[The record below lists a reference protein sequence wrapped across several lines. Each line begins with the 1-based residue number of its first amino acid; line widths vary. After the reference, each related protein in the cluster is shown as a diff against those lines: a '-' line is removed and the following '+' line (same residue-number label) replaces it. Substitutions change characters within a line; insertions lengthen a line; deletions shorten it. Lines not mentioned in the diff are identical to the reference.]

1 MGRPRPTKRTT
12 TNTNTM
18 HLYLI
23 PFLVLLLYGCSTPR
37 QSADF
42 SVAEARI
49 DEAIAVANPE
59 AKKHLVVAK
68 AQLESAVQACKQTSV
83 DLDEAVKE
91 KNEAI
96 RDAGIWKDKQRKALK
111 ELWIYRGA
119 LIALGIWMFRGVL
132 FGGVMFVARKFVGI
146 PW

>member
-1 MGRPRPTKRTT
+1 MQ
-12 TNTNTM
+12 
-18 HLYLI
+18 LLI
-23 PFLVLLLYGCSTPR
+23 LSLVLFLSGCTTAR
-37 QSADF
+37 YSADF
-42 SVAEARI
+42 SVAKSRI

-68 AQLESAVQACKQTSV
+68 AQLETAAQACKQTAL

-96 RDAGIWKDKQRKALK
+96 KEAGVWKQKQRKALK

-119 LIALGIWMFRGVL
+119 LIVLGLWVFRGV
-132 FGGVMFVARKFVGI
+132 FWGGVMFVVRKFIGI

>member
-1 MGRPRPTKRTT
+1 MGSARSSLNTKASRES
-12 TNTNTM
+12 M
-18 HLYLI
+18 QLLI
-23 PFLVLLLYGCSTPR
+23 IILFSIIVSACTSIKH
-37 QSADF
+37 SADF
-42 SVAEARI
+42 SLAESHI
-49 DEAIAVANPE
+49 NDAIAVANPE

-68 AQLESAVQACKQTSV
+68 AQLETAVQACKQTSA

-96 RDAGIWKDKQRKALK
+96 KDAGVWKEKQRKALK

-119 LIALGIWMFRGVL
+119 LIALGLWMFRGVL

>member
-1 MGRPRPTKRTT
+1 MPV
-12 TNTNTM
+12 
-18 HLYLI
+18 LI
-23 PFLVLLLYGCSTPR
+23 PFLILLLSGCTTPR
-37 QSADF
+37 HSADF

-49 DEAIAVANPE
+49 NEAIAVANPE

-68 AQLESAVQACKQTSV
+68 AQLETAVQACKQTSV

-96 RDAGIWKDKQRKALK
+96 KDAGVWKAKQRKALK

-119 LIALGIWMFRGVL
+119 IIALVLWTFRGVL

>member
-1 MGRPRPTKRTT
+1 MYL
-12 TNTNTM
+12 
-18 HLYLI
+18 HLI
-23 PFLVLLLYGCSTPR
+23 PFLALLLYGCSTPR

-132 FGGVMFVARKFVGI
+132 FGGVMFIARKFVGI

>member
-1 MGRPRPTKRTT
+1 MQ
-12 TNTNTM
+12 
-18 HLYLI
+18 LLI
-23 PFLVLLLYGCSTPR
+23 VLILLAGCTATR
-37 QSADF
+37 HSADF
-42 SVAEARI
+42 SVAESHI

-68 AQLESAVQACKQTSV
+68 AQLETAVQACRQTTE

-96 RDAGIWKDKQRKALK
+96 KDAGIWKAKQRKALK

-119 LIALGIWMFRGVL
+119 LIALGIWMFRGVI

>member
-1 MGRPRPTKRTT
+1 MFV
-12 TNTNTM
+12 
-18 HLYLI
+18 I
-23 PFLVLLLYGCSTPR
+23 VLLTFLCGCTTAR
-37 QSADF
+37 HSADF
-42 SVAEARI
+42 SVAESHI

-68 AQLESAVQACKQTSV
+68 AQLETAVQACKQTSA

-96 RDAGIWKDKQRKALK
+96 KDAGVWKAKQRKALK

-119 LIALGIWMFRGVL
+119 LIALGLWMFRGVL

>member
-1 MGRPRPTKRTT
+1 MGWARPNQHSATT
-12 TNTNTM
+12 SNTM
-18 HLYLI
+18 QMLI
-23 PFLVLLLYGCSTPR
+23 LFLVVLLCGCSTPR

-68 AQLESAVQACKQTSV
+68 AQLESAVQACKQTSL
-83 DLDEAVKE
+83 DLDEAVKD

-96 RDAGIWKDKQRKALK
+96 KDAGVWKDKQRKALK

-119 LIALGIWMFRGVL
+119 LIALGLWMFRGVL
-132 FGGVMFVARKFVGI
+132 FGGIMFVARKFVGI

>member
-1 MGRPRPTKRTT
+1 MQLRIIP
-12 TNTNTM
+12 
-18 HLYLI
+18 LI
-23 PFLVLLLYGCSTPR
+23 VLLCGCSTPR
-37 QSADF
+37 HSADF

-68 AQLESAVQACKQTSV
+68 AQLETAVQACKQTSV

-96 RDAGIWKDKQRKALK
+96 KDAGVWKHKQRKALK

-119 LIALGIWMFRGVL
+119 LIALGIWVFRGVL

>member
-1 MGRPRPTKRTT
+1 MQ
-12 TNTNTM
+12 M
-18 HLYLI
+18 LVILLI
-23 PFLVLLLYGCSTPR
+23 CLLCGCSTPR
-37 QSADF
+37 HSANF
-42 SVAEARI
+42 SVAQSNI

-68 AQLESAVQACKQTSV
+68 AQLETAVQACKQTSA
-83 DLDEAVKE
+83 DLDEAVKD

-96 RDAGIWKDKQRKALK
+96 KEAGVWKAKQRKALK

-119 LIALGIWMFRGVL
+119 LIALGVWMLRGVL
-132 FGGVMFVARKFVGI
+132 FDGVMFVARKFVGI

>member
-1 MGRPRPTKRTT
+1 MQ
-12 TNTNTM
+12 
-18 HLYLI
+18 LLI
-23 PFLVLLLYGCSTPR
+23 PLLVFFLIGCTTPR

-42 SVAEARI
+42 SVAESHI

-68 AQLESAVQACKQTSV
+68 AQLETAVQACKQTSV
-83 DLDEAVKE
+83 DLE
-91 KNEAI
+91 EAI
-96 RDAGIWKDKQRKALK
+96 KDKNDAIKEAGVWKQKQRKALK

-132 FGGVMFVARKFVGI
+132 FGGIMFVARKFIGI

>member
-1 MGRPRPTKRTT
+1 MGRPRTAKYPAIKGRTK
-12 TNTNTM
+12 M
-18 HLYLI
+18 QL
-23 PFLVLLLYGCSTPR
+23 LVLFLASLLCGCSTAKY
-37 QSADF
+37 SADF
-42 SVAEARI
+42 SVAESRI

-59 AKKHLVVAK
+59 AKKHLIVAK

-96 RDAGIWKDKQRKALK
+96 RDAGVWKDKQRKALK

>member
-1 MGRPRPTKRTT
+1 MGWARTDQHPAT
-12 TNTNTM
+12 YRISM
-18 HLYLI
+18 QLLVI
-23 PFLVLLLYGCSTPR
+23 FLVCLLCGCSTPKY
-37 QSADF
+37 SADF
-42 SVAEARI
+42 SVAESRI

-59 AKKHLVVAK
+59 AKKHLIVAK
-68 AQLESAVQACKQTSV
+68 AQLGSAVQACKQTSV

-96 RDAGIWKDKQRKALK
+96 KDAGVWKDKQRKALK

>member
-1 MGRPRPTKRTT
+1 M
-12 TNTNTM
+12 
-18 HLYLI
+18 
-23 PFLVLLLYGCSTPR
+23 
-37 QSADF
+37 
-42 SVAEARI
+42 AEARI

-96 RDAGIWKDKQRKALK
+96 RDAGIWKEKQRKALK
-111 ELWIYRGA
+111 ELWVYRGA
-119 LIALGIWMFRGVL
+119 IIALVLWTFRGVL

>member
-1 MGRPRPTKRTT
+1 
-12 TNTNTM
+12 M
-18 HLYLI
+18 HLLLI
-23 PFLVLLLYGCSTPR
+23 PLLAVLLYGCSTPR
-37 QSADF
+37 HSADF

-68 AQLESAVQACKQTSV
+68 AQLETAVQACKQTSV

-119 LIALGIWMFRGVL
+119 LIALGIWMFRGFI
-132 FGGVMFVARKFVGI
+132 FGGIMFVARKFVGI

>member
-1 MGRPRPTKRTT
+1 MQ
-12 TNTNTM
+12 
-18 HLYLI
+18 LLI
-23 PFLVLLLYGCSTPR
+23 ALALLLCGCSATR
-37 QSADF
+37 HSADF

-49 DEAIAVANPE
+49 DDAIAVANPE

-96 RDAGIWKDKQRKALK
+96 KNAGVWKDKQRKALK

-119 LIALGIWMFRGVL
+119 LIALGIWMFRGVI
-132 FGGVMFVARKFVGI
+132 FGGIMFVARKFVGI

>member
-1 MGRPRPTKRTT
+1 
-12 TNTNTM
+12 M
-18 HLYLI
+18 HMRLI
-23 PFLVLLLYGCSTPR
+23 LLLSILFCGCSTPR
-37 QSADF
+37 HSADF
-42 SVAEARI
+42 SMAESHI

-59 AKKHLVVAK
+59 AKKHLVIAK
-68 AQLESAVQACKQTSV
+68 TQLDTAIQACKQTSV

-96 RDAGIWKDKQRKALK
+96 RDASVWKEKQRKALK

-119 LIALGIWMFRGVL
+119 IIALVLWTFRGVL
-132 FGGVMFVARKFVGI
+132 FGGVMFVARKFVGV

>member
-1 MGRPRPTKRTT
+1 MQ
-12 TNTNTM
+12 
-18 HLYLI
+18 L
-23 PFLVLLLYGCSTPR
+23 LVMLVMLLLCLTGCTSVR

-42 SVAEARI
+42 SAAELHI

-68 AQLESAVQACKQTSV
+68 AQLETAVQACKQTSE
-83 DLDEAVKE
+83 DLDEAVKD

-96 RDAGIWKDKQRKALK
+96 KEAGVWKAKQRKALK

-119 LIALGIWMFRGVL
+119 LIVLGIWMFRGVI
-132 FGGVMFVARKFVGI
+132 FGGVMFIARKFAGI

>member
-1 MGRPRPTKRTT
+1 MQ
-12 TNTNTM
+12 
-18 HLYLI
+18 LLI
-23 PFLVLLLYGCSTPR
+23 ALALLLCGCSTVR
-37 QSADF
+37 HSADF
-42 SVAEARI
+42 SVAAARI
-49 DEAIAVANPE
+49 DNAIAVANPE

-68 AQLESAVQACKQTSV
+68 AQLESAVQACKQTSI
-83 DLDEAVKE
+83 DLDEAVKD

-96 RDAGIWKDKQRKALK
+96 KDAGVWKSKQRKALK

-132 FGGVMFVARKFVGI
+132 FGAIMFVARKFVGI

>member
-1 MGRPRPTKRTT
+1 MPMR
-12 TNTNTM
+12 
-18 HLYLI
+18 LI
-23 PFLVLLLYGCSTPR
+23 LLLFVLVCGCSTPR
-37 QSADF
+37 YSADF
-42 SVAEARI
+42 SLAESHI

-68 AQLESAVQACKQTSV
+68 AQLETAVQACKQTSV

-96 RDAGIWKDKQRKALK
+96 RDAGVWKAKQRKALK
-111 ELWIYRGA
+111 ELWVYRGA
-119 LIALGIWMFRGVL
+119 IIALVLWTFRGVL

>member
-1 MGRPRPTKRTT
+1 MR
-12 TNTNTM
+12 
-18 HLYLI
+18 LI
-23 PFLVLLLYGCSTPR
+23 LLLFVLVCGCSTPR
-37 QSADF
+37 YSADF
-42 SVAEARI
+42 SLAESHI

-68 AQLESAVQACKQTSV
+68 AQLETAVQACKQTSV

-96 RDAGIWKDKQRKALK
+96 RDAGVWKAKQRKALK
-111 ELWIYRGA
+111 ELWVYRGA
-119 LIALGIWMFRGVL
+119 IIALVLWTFRGVL

>member
-1 MGRPRPTKRTT
+1 MHMQLILLVLFMAGCTT
-12 TNTNTM
+12 TR
-18 HLYLI
+18 H
-23 PFLVLLLYGCSTPR
+23 
-37 QSADF
+37 SADF
-42 SVAEARI
+42 SVAELHI

-68 AQLESAVQACKQTSV
+68 AQLETAVQACKQTTE

-96 RDAGIWKDKQRKALK
+96 KEAGIWKAKQGKALK

-119 LIALGIWMFRGVL
+119 LIALGIWMFRGVI
-132 FGGVMFVARKFVGI
+132 FGGVMFIARKFVGI